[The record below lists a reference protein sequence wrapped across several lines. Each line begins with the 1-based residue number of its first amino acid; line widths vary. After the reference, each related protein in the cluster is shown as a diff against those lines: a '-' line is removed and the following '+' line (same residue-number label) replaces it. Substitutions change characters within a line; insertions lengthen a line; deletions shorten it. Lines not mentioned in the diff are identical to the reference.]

1 MLQHIINT
9 NLGIGGIQ
17 MSAENTKTAMSGA
30 DNYADEDFISGGT
43 ETMERYLTFRTDNLI
58 FGVST
63 NYIIEIITNHAI
75 TPMPMMPGY
84 VKGIINLR
92 GQIVPII
99 DIRLRLGKP
108 AIEYTNTTCVIVLNV
123 DSVFIGVI
131 VDAVDQVLDIDYSSI
146 SPVPANNREELV
158 SGMISL
164 PDNHVVLLLD
174 CETLVN
180 NS

>member
-1 MLQHIINT
+1 
-9 NLGIGGIQ
+9 
-17 MSAENTKTAMSGA
+17 
-30 DNYADEDFISGGT
+30 
-43 ETMERYLTFRTDNLI
+43 
-58 FGVST
+58 
-63 NYIIEIITNHAI
+63 
-75 TPMPMMPGY
+75 MMPNY

-108 AIEYTNTTCVIVLNV
+108 AIEYTSTTCIIVLNV

-131 VDAVDQVLDIDYSSI
+131 VDAVEQVLDIDYSHI

-158 SGMISL
+158 SGMISM

-174 CETLVN
+174 SETLVN

>member
-1 MLQHIINT
+1 
-9 NLGIGGIQ
+9 
-17 MSAENTKTAMSGA
+17 MSAENTQTAKSGA
-30 DNYADEDFISGGT
+30 DDYASEDFAANESASI
-43 ETMERYLTFRTDNLI
+43 ERYLTFRSDNLV

-75 TPMPMMPGY
+75 TLMPMLPSY

-92 GQIVPII
+92 GQIVPIM

-108 AIEYTNTTCVIVLNV
+108 AIEYTNTTCIIVLNV
-123 DSVFIGVI
+123 NSVFIGI
-131 VDAVDQVLDIDYSSI
+131 MVDAVEQVLDIDYSSI
-146 SPVPANNREELV
+146 SAVPANNREELV
-158 SGMISL
+158 SGMISM

>member
-1 MLQHIINT
+1 
-9 NLGIGGIQ
+9 
-17 MSAENTKTAMSGA
+17 MSAENAQTTMTGSNQAATRGLTSSGSEA
-30 DNYADEDFISGGT
+30 T
-43 ETMERYLTFRTDNLI
+43 ERYLTFRTDNLI

-75 TPMPMMPGY
+75 TTMPMMPNY

-99 DIRLRLGKP
+99 DIRLRLGKSE
-108 AIEYTNTTCVIVLNV
+108 IEYTNTTCVIVLNV
-123 DSVFIGVI
+123 DSVFIGII
-131 VDAVDQVLDIDYSSI
+131 VDAVEQVLDIDYSQI
-146 SPVPANNREELV
+146 SSVPANNREELV
-158 SGMISL
+158 SGMISM
-164 PDNHVVLLLD
+164 PDNKVVLLMD

>member
-1 MLQHIINT
+1 
-9 NLGIGGIQ
+9 
-17 MSAENTKTAMSGA
+17 MSAENTQRAISGA
-30 DNYADEDFISGGT
+30 DNIASEDFVSGGT
-43 ETMERYLTFRTDNLI
+43 ENLERYLTFRTDNLI

-63 NYIIEIITNHAI
+63 NYIIEIITNHVI
-75 TPMPMMPGY
+75 TAMPMMPNY

-108 AIEYTNTTCVIVLNV
+108 AIEYTNTSCVIVLNV
-123 DSVFIGVI
+123 NSIYMGII
-131 VDAVDQVLDIDYSSI
+131 VDAVEQVLDIDYSRI

-158 SGMISL
+158 SGMISM
-164 PDNHVVLLLD
+164 PDNNVVLLLD

>member
-1 MLQHIINT
+1 
-9 NLGIGGIQ
+9 
-17 MSAENTKTAMSGA
+17 MSAENTQTTMTGA
-30 DNYADEDFISGGT
+30 DNLTPDELASGET
-43 ETMERYLTFRTDNLI
+43 EAMERYLTFHTDNLI

-63 NYIIEIITNHAI
+63 NYIIEIITNHVI
-75 TPMPMMPGY
+75 TAMPMMPNF

-108 AIEYTNTTCVIVLNV
+108 AIEYTNASCVIVLNV
-123 DSVFIGVI
+123 NSIYIGII
-131 VDAVDQVLDIDYSSI
+131 VDAVEQVLDIDYSRI

-158 SGMISL
+158 SGMISM

>member
-1 MLQHIINT
+1 
-9 NLGIGGIQ
+9 
-17 MSAENTKTAMSGA
+17 MSAERTQAAMTDA
-30 DNYADEDFISGGT
+30 DNIMDDDLAFTGSEA
-43 ETMERYLTFRTDNLI
+43 MERYLTFHTDNLI

-63 NYIIEIITNHAI
+63 NYIIEIITNHVI
-75 TPMPMMPGY
+75 TSIPMMPSY

-99 DIRLRLGKP
+99 DIRAKLGKS
-108 AIEYTNTTCVIVLNV
+108 AIEYTNASCVIVINV
-123 DSVFIGVI
+123 DSVFIGII
-131 VDAVDQVLDIDYSSI
+131 VDAVDQVLDIDYSRI
-146 SPVPANNREELV
+146 SPVPSSNREELV

>member
-1 MLQHIINT
+1 
-9 NLGIGGIQ
+9 
-17 MSAENTKTAMSGA
+17 MSAENTQTTMSGA
-30 DNYADEDFISGGT
+30 DNLTTEELASAGT
-43 ETMERYLTFRTDNLI
+43 ETMERYLTFHTDNLI

-63 NYIIEIITNHAI
+63 NYIIEIITNHVI
-75 TPMPMMPGY
+75 TTMPMMPNF

-108 AIEYTNTTCVIVLNV
+108 AIEYTNASCVIVLNV
-123 DSVFIGVI
+123 NSIYIGII
-131 VDAVDQVLDIDYSSI
+131 VDAVEQVLDIDYSRI

-158 SGMISL
+158 SGMISI
-164 PDNHVVLLLD
+164 PDNNVVLLLD

>member
-1 MLQHIINT
+1 
-9 NLGIGGIQ
+9 
-17 MSAENTKTAMSGA
+17 MSAENMQTALDGKDTRTSRNA
-30 DNYADEDFISGGT
+30 ALENSDT
-43 ETMERYLTFRTDNLI
+43 TERYLTFHTANLI

-63 NYIIEIITNHAI
+63 NHIIEIITNHAI
-75 TPMPMMPGY
+75 TAMPMMPNY

-92 GQIVPII
+92 GQIVPIV

-108 AIEYTNTTCVIVLNV
+108 EIEHTNTTCIIVLNV
-123 DSVFIGVI
+123 DSVYIGII
-131 VDAVDQVLDIDYSSI
+131 VDAVEQVLDIDYSKI
-146 SPVPANNREELV
+146 SPVPANNHEELV

-164 PDNHVVLLLD
+164 QDESVVLILD

>member
-1 MLQHIINT
+1 
-9 NLGIGGIQ
+9 
-17 MSAENTKTAMSGA
+17 MSAESTNTAMDGA
-30 DNYADEDFISGGT
+30 DNLSHDDFISGAT
-43 ETMERYLTFRTDNLI
+43 EAMERYLTFRTDNLI

-63 NYIIEIITNHAI
+63 NYIIEIITNHVI
-75 TPMPMMPGY
+75 TAMPMMPNY

-108 AIEYTNTTCVIVLNV
+108 AIEYTSTTCVIVLNV
-123 DSVFIGVI
+123 DSVFIGII
-131 VDAVDQVLDIDYSSI
+131 VDAVEQVLDIDYSRI
-146 SPVPANNREELV
+146 SSVPASNREELV
-158 SGMISL
+158 SGMISM
-164 PDNHVVLLLD
+164 PDNKVVLLLD

>member
-1 MLQHIINT
+1 
-9 NLGIGGIQ
+9 
-17 MSAENTKTAMSGA
+17 MSAENTQTAISGA
-30 DNYADEDFISGGT
+30 DNITPEDFATGT
-43 ETMERYLTFRTDNLI
+43 TEVMERYLTFHTDNLI
-58 FGVST
+58 FGIST
-63 NYIIEIITNHAI
+63 NYIIEIITNHVITAI
-75 TPMPMMPGY
+75 PMMPNY

-123 DSVFIGVI
+123 DSVFIGII
-131 VDAVDQVLDIDYSSI
+131 VDAVEQVLDIDYSRI
-146 SPVPANNREELV
+146 STVPANNREELV
-158 SGMISL
+158 SGMISM
-164 PDNHVVLLLD
+164 PDNNVVLLLD

>member
-1 MLQHIINT
+1 MT
-9 NLGIGGIQ
+9 D
-17 MSAENTKTAMSGA
+17 A
-30 DNYADEDFISGGT
+30 DNIMDDLASAGSEV
-43 ETMERYLTFRTDNLI
+43 MERYLTFHTDNLI

-63 NYIIEIITNHAI
+63 NYIIEIITNHVI
-75 TPMPMMPGY
+75 TSIPMMPNY

-99 DIRLRLGKP
+99 DIRAKLGKP
-108 AIEYTNTTCVIVLNV
+108 AIEYTNASCVIVLNV
-123 DSVFIGVI
+123 DSVFIGII
-131 VDAVDQVLDIDYSSI
+131 VDAVDQVLDIDYSRI
-146 SPVPANNREELV
+146 SPVPSSNREELV

>member
-1 MLQHIINT
+1 
-9 NLGIGGIQ
+9 
-17 MSAENTKTAMSGA
+17 MSAENTQAAMTDA
-30 DNYADEDFISGGT
+30 DNMMDDDLSYTGA
-43 ETMERYLTFRTDNLI
+43 ETMERYLTFHTDNLT

-63 NYIIEIITNHAI
+63 NYIIEIITNHVI
-75 TPMPMMPGY
+75 TSIPMMPNY

-99 DIRLRLGKP
+99 DIRAKLGKP
-108 AIEYTNTTCVIVLNV
+108 AIEYTNASCVIVINV
-123 DSVFIGVI
+123 DSVFIGII
-131 VDAVDQVLDIDYSSI
+131 VDAVDQVLDIDYSRI
-146 SPVPANNREELV
+146 SPVPSSNREELV
-158 SGMISL
+158 SGMISM

>member
-1 MLQHIINT
+1 
-9 NLGIGGIQ
+9 
-17 MSAENTKTAMSGA
+17 MSEDYTQTTMAGEDHHLSGA
-30 DNYADEDFISGGT
+30 VASHTTDT
-43 ETMERYLTFRTDNLI
+43 TERYLTFRTENLI

-63 NYIIEIITNHAI
+63 NYIIEIITNHTI
-75 TPMPMMPGY
+75 TAMPMMPDY

-99 DIRLRLGKP
+99 DIRLRLRKP
-108 AIEYTNTTCVIVLNV
+108 PIEYTNTTCVIVLNV
-123 DSVFIGVI
+123 DSVFIGII
-131 VDAVDQVLDIDYSSI
+131 VDAVEQVLDIDYSRI
-146 SPVPANNREELV
+146 SAVPANNREELV
-158 SGMISL
+158 SGMISI

>member
-1 MLQHIINT
+1 MSEENT
-9 NLGIGGIQ
+9 QRKASDGEGLSSEG
-17 MSAENTKTAMSGA
+17 AENSVL
-30 DNYADEDFISGGT
+30 
-43 ETMERYLTFRTDNLI
+43 ERYLTFRTDNLT

-63 NYIIEIITNHAI
+63 NYIIEIITNHVI
-75 TPMPMMPGY
+75 TPLPMVPNY
-84 VKGIINLR
+84 VKGVINLR
-92 GQIVPII
+92 GQVVPII

-108 AIEYTNTTCVIVLNV
+108 AIDYTGSSCVIVLNV
-123 DSVFIGVI
+123 DSISIGII
-131 VDAVDQVLDIDYSSI
+131 VDSVEQVLDIDYSRI

-164 PDNHVVLLLD
+164 PDNNVVLLLD

>member
-1 MLQHIINT
+1 
-9 NLGIGGIQ
+9 
-17 MSAENTKTAMSGA
+17 MSAENTQTTMTGSNHAASRGLASSG
-30 DNYADEDFISGGT
+30 S
-43 ETMERYLTFRTDNLI
+43 ETTERYLTFRTDNLI

-75 TPMPMMPGY
+75 TTMPMMPNY

-99 DIRLRLGKP
+99 DIRLRLGKSE
-108 AIEYTNTTCVIVLNV
+108 IEYTNTTCVIVLNV
-123 DSVFIGVI
+123 DSVFIGII
-131 VDAVDQVLDIDYSSI
+131 VDAVEQVLDIDYSQISSI
-146 SPVPANNREELV
+146 PANNREELV
-158 SGMISL
+158 SGMISM
-164 PDNHVVLLLD
+164 PDNKVVLLMD

>member
-1 MLQHIINT
+1 
-9 NLGIGGIQ
+9 
-17 MSAENTKTAMSGA
+17 MSAENTQAAMTDA
-30 DNYADEDFISGGT
+30 DNIMDDLASAGSEV
-43 ETMERYLTFRTDNLI
+43 MERYLTFHTDNLI

-63 NYIIEIITNHAI
+63 NYIIEIITNHVI
-75 TPMPMMPGY
+75 TSIPMMPNY

-99 DIRLRLGKP
+99 DIRAKLGKP
-108 AIEYTNTTCVIVLNV
+108 AIEYTNASCVIVLNV
-123 DSVFIGVI
+123 DSVFIGII
-131 VDAVDQVLDIDYSSI
+131 VDAVDQVLDIDYSRI
-146 SPVPANNREELV
+146 SPVPSSNREELV

>member
-1 MLQHIINT
+1 
-9 NLGIGGIQ
+9 
-17 MSAENTKTAMSGA
+17 MSAENTKTAISGT
-30 DNYADEDFISGGT
+30 DNFSSEDFISGGS

-58 FGVST
+58 IRVST
-63 NYIIEIITNHAI
+63 NYINEIITNHSI
-75 TPMPMMPGY
+75 TPVPMVPGY

-108 AIEYTNTTCVIVLNV
+108 AIEYTSATCVIVLNV

-131 VDAVDQVLDIDYSSI
+131 VDAVEQVLDIDYSSI

-158 SGMISL
+158 SGMISM

>member
-1 MLQHIINT
+1 
-9 NLGIGGIQ
+9 
-17 MSAENTKTAMSGA
+17 MSAESTKTAMNGA
-30 DNYADEDFISGGT
+30 DNLTHDDFISDAT
-43 ETMERYLTFRTDNLI
+43 EAMERYLTFRTDNLI

-63 NYIIEIITNHAI
+63 NYIIEIITNHVI
-75 TPMPMMPGY
+75 TAMPMMPNY

-108 AIEYTNTTCVIVLNV
+108 AIEYTSTTCVIVLNV
-123 DSVFIGVI
+123 DSVFIGII
-131 VDAVDQVLDIDYSSI
+131 VDAVEQVLDIDYSRI
-146 SPVPANNREELV
+146 SSVPASNREELV
-158 SGMISL
+158 SGMISM
-164 PDNHVVLLLD
+164 PDNKVVLLLD

>member
-1 MLQHIINT
+1 
-9 NLGIGGIQ
+9 
-17 MSAENTKTAMSGA
+17 MSAENTQTTMSDSDYESSKGLA
-30 DNYADEDFISGGT
+30 SAST
-43 ETMERYLTFRTDNLI
+43 EATERYLTFRTDNLI

-63 NYIIEIITNHAI
+63 NYIIEIITNHVI
-75 TPMPMMPGY
+75 TAMPMMPNY

-99 DIRLRLGKP
+99 DVRLRLGKP

-123 DSVFIGVI
+123 DSVFIGII
-131 VDAVDQVLDIDYSSI
+131 VDAVEQVLDIDYSRI
-146 SPVPANNREELV
+146 SSVPANNREELV
-158 SGMISL
+158 SGMISM
-164 PDNHVVLLLD
+164 PDNKVVLLMD

>member
-1 MLQHIINT
+1 
-9 NLGIGGIQ
+9 
-17 MSAENTKTAMSGA
+17 MSAENTQS
-30 DNYADEDFISGGT
+30 
-43 ETMERYLTFRTDNLI
+43 TMTSSDYEVQKGLASTSSEATERYLTFRTDNLI

-63 NYIIEIITNHAI
+63 NYIIEIITNHVI
-75 TPMPMMPGY
+75 TAMPMMPNY

-123 DSVFIGVI
+123 DSVFIGII
-131 VDAVDQVLDIDYSSI
+131 VDAVEQVLDIDYSQISSI
-146 SPVPANNREELV
+146 PANNREELV
-158 SGMISL
+158 SGMISM
-164 PDNHVVLLLD
+164 PDNKVVLLMD

>member
-1 MLQHIINT
+1 
-9 NLGIGGIQ
+9 
-17 MSAENTKTAMSGA
+17 MSAEYTNTAM
-30 DNYADEDFISGGT
+30 DGT
-43 ETMERYLTFRTDNLI
+43 EDYSGNNFSNDSAEAMERYLTFRSDNLI

-63 NYIIEIITNHAI
+63 NYIIEIITNHVI
-75 TPMPMMPGY
+75 TAMPVMPNY

-123 DSVFIGVI
+123 DSIFIGII
-131 VDAVDQVLDIDYSSI
+131 VDAVEQVLDIDYSKI
-146 SPVPANNREELV
+146 SSVPASNREELV
-158 SGMISL
+158 SGMLSM
-164 PDNHVVLLLD
+164 PDNKVVLLLD

>member
-1 MLQHIINT
+1 
-9 NLGIGGIQ
+9 
-17 MSAENTKTAMSGA
+17 MSADITKNTTTGAENYTPEAASAGSEA
-30 DNYADEDFISGGT
+30 
-43 ETMERYLTFRTDNLI
+43 MERYLTFHTDNLI

-63 NYIIEIITNHAI
+63 NYIIEIITNHMI
-75 TPMPMMPGY
+75 TTLPMMPNF

-99 DIRLRLGKP
+99 DIRQRLGKP
-108 AIEYTNTTCVIVLNV
+108 SIEYTNASCVIVLTV
-123 DSVFIGVI
+123 DSISIGII
-131 VDAVDQVLDIDYSSI
+131 VDAVEQVLDIDYSRI

-158 SGMISL
+158 SGMISM
-164 PDNHVVLLLD
+164 PDGNVVLLLD

>member
-1 MLQHIINT
+1 
-9 NLGIGGIQ
+9 
-17 MSAENTKTAMSGA
+17 MSAENTQTAMTGA
-30 DNYADEDFISGGT
+30 DHITPEDLVSGKT
-43 ETMERYLTFRTDNLI
+43 ETMERYLTFHTDNLI

-63 NYIIEIITNHAI
+63 NYIIEIITNHVI
-75 TPMPMMPGY
+75 TPMPMLPGY

-123 DSVFIGVI
+123 DSVFIGII
-131 VDAVDQVLDIDYSSI
+131 VDAVEQVLDIDYTRI

-158 SGMISL
+158 SGMISM
-164 PDNHVVLLLD
+164 PDNNVVLLMD